1 MTDRVL
7 GYAEGYYGRLFT
19 WKERRKLIDT
29 LASNGQNTYYY
40 APKEDAL
47 HRWQWRTEYSDYWLG
62 EFATFCSYAAQ
73 HGVSV
78 VAGVAPGL
86 DFDFKDLPDG
96 PDYQALSHKS
106 RALLDAGADHLSLL
120 LDDIDEDFHSRR
132 GRFSR
137 EGQAHAT
144 LANALADELAISIWV
159 TPRIYAD
166 ELIISD
172 AAYLPDFFETLQERH
187 TVLYC
192 GSDVVS
198 QQASVCSLQKTY
210 ETRGQLPGDPV
221 AQAQRLSQAHRI
233 VLWDNLYANDYCPRR
248 FFVGPWQGRGEVGD
262 VLLNPTGMIYTDSL
276 LLDLMA
282 AHSGLID
289 NSVEAIDAWR
299 TVLIKH
305 GVPDSFFELAPYFY
319 HPVFNNHTEPSLPI
333 ASNSTFNAIEHCLWR
348 WKTPLAREWYGYI
361 FGLKHDLLAEQNQL
375 PQDRMRKTQTAP
387 LAQILISRTYKS

>member
-1 MTDRVL
+1 MTERVY

-19 WKERRKLIDT
+19 WAERRKLVDT

-47 HRWQWRTEYSDYWLG
+47 HRWQWRTAYSDCWLG
-62 EFATFCSYAAQ
+62 EFATFCSYATQ
-73 HGVSV
+73 QGVSV

-96 PDYQALSHKS
+96 SDYQALSRKS
-106 RALLDAGADHLSLL
+106 RALLDAGADYLSLL

-132 GRFSR
+132 GRFSS

-144 LANALADELAISIWV
+144 LANTLADELGILIWV

-166 ELIISD
+166 ELMLSD
-172 AAYLPDFFETLQERH
+172 AAYLPDFLETLQEQHR
-187 TVLYC
+187 VLYC
-192 GSDVVS
+192 GNDVVS
-198 QQASVCSLQKTY
+198 QQVSVRSLQEICK
-210 ETRGQLPGDPV
+210 TRGQSSELSCTDSV
-221 AQAQRLSQAHRI
+221 AQSQLRRI

-248 FFVGPWQGRGEVGD
+248 FFVGPWQGRSEVGD
-262 VLLNPTGMIYTDSL
+262 VLLNPTGMIHTDSL

-299 TVLIKH
+299 TVLMKH

-333 ASNSTFNAIEHCLWR
+333 ASNSTFDAIEHCLWR

-361 FGLKHDLLAEQNQL
+361 FGLKHDLLAQQNQL
-375 PQDRMRKTQTAP
+375 PQDRIRKTQTAP
-387 LAQILISRTYKS
+387 LAQALISRTHKS